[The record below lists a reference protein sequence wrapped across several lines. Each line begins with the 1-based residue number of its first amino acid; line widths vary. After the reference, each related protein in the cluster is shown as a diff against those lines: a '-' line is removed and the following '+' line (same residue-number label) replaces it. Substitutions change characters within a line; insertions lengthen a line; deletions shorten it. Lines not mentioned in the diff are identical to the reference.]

1 MSPAQTGHSA
11 LPPAIL
17 LMGPTASGKTDLAIA
32 LSERFPLEI
41 VSVDSA
47 LVFRDMNIG
56 TAKPDAAT
64 LKAFPHHLVDII
76 SPEEA
81 YSAAQFVADATRL
94 IGEIN
99 ARGRVPLL
107 VGGTMLYFRAL
118 QAGLADLP
126 SADPAMRAAIDA
138 EARERGWPALHAEL
152 AKLDPAT
159 AARLAPN
166 DQQRVQRA
174 LEICRVSG
182 QPMSAL
188 LAQQAAAAAPVADT
202 LALGLLPSARSVLA
216 ERIGARFKAMLAAG
230 LEDEVSALRARY
242 QLHLGLPS
250 MRCVGY
256 RQVWEAQ
263 DGLFPRGE
271 LVDRGSAATR
281 QLAKRQLTWMNNTLR
296 PETFDCLAA
305 DLQARVAARVD
316 QFLAGAARLNHRETQ
331 A

>member
-1 MSPAQTGHSA
+1 MSPARTGRSA

-47 LVFRDMNIG
+47 LVFRDMNLG

-76 SPEEA
+76 GPEEA
-81 YSAAQFVADATRL
+81 YSAAQFVADASRL

-126 SADPAMRAAIDA
+126 AADPATRAAIDA
-138 EARERGWPALHAEL
+138 EAQERGWPALHAEL

-166 DQQRVQRA
+166 DQQRIQRA

-188 LAQQAAAAAPVADT
+188 LAQQAAPPVADA

-216 ERIGARFKAMLAAG
+216 ERIGTRFKAMLAAG
-230 LEDEVSALRARY
+230 LEDEVADLRARY
-242 QLHLGLPS
+242 RLHPGLPS

-263 DGLFPRGE
+263 DGLYPRGE
-271 LVDRGSAATR
+271 LLDRGSAATR

-296 PETFDCLAA
+296 PETFDCLAG
-305 DLQARVAARVD
+305 DLEISVAARVD
-316 QFLAGAARLNHRETQ
+316 QFLAGAARRG
-331 A
+331 